1 MPRREVLTPTER
13 AQLFAFPA
21 DESALMLIRLGTLSR
36 SDMTFIRHHRGAHN
50 RLGIAGQMTYLRYP
64 SRVLAEKEA
73 PHAPLLGIVAAQ
85 LDVAPAAW
93 SFYASRDETRREH
106 LQELLDR
113 SGLRQFAKVDYRNLT
128 DWLTPLALQTTQGMV
143 LAQAL
148 AEELRV
154 RHVLLPPVPVIEHL
168 CPTALTRAER
178 VTFERLTKPLTP
190 AHRKALDSVLAVR
203 EGSATSTLAWL
214 RQPPGNPSANTVLAH
229 LARLRAVRELNLPVE
244 LGRDVHQNRLLRL
257 AREGAQTAVY
267 QIQEYETSRRY
278 ATLVAI
284 LLDTLATLTDETL
297 ELHDRL
303 IGVFF
308 NRARNKH
315 EREFA
320 ADGRAV
326 NDKVRLYAKVGKALI
341 ASKAEKTDP
350 FAAIEAILP
359 WEAFTESVEHAEQLS
374 RDEAF
379 DALELL
385 TDYFSTLR
393 KYAPSFLEM
402 FEFQGAP
409 VAQSLLKA
417 LEVLRTMNRTGA
429 RKVPLDAP
437 MAFVPPRW
445 SRSVGAGEN
454 IDRRFYEFC
463 ALSELK
469 NRLRAGDLYVPGS
482 RQFRDFEEYLLPRSV
497 FQSMHSEGR
506 LGISVPTTAKAYI
519 ADRLQMLRSALD
531 DTNRLAA
538 ADELVDARLNEKGLK
553 IAPIEDDTPPD
564 AKRLKAQM
572 YGMLPRVKITDL
584 LLEVDRWTGF
594 TRHFTH
600 LKSRAPAA
608 DQALLLTAILA
619 DAFNLGLE
627 KMAEACPGTSL
638 AKLAWLMAW
647 HIRDESYAKSQTE
660 LVNAHH
666 QLPFAAYWGQGT
678 TSSSDGQRFRA
689 GGHGESAGHQN
700 AKYGGEPGVL
710 FYTHI
715 SDQYVPFYTKVIN
728 ANVRDATHV
737 LDGLLNHESQ
747 LRIEEHYTDTAGF
760 TDHVFALF
768 HPLGFEFAPRISD
781 LADKRIYIP
790 GKAGDWPTLTP
801 LVGGPLNLK
810 LMEQQFDE
818 FLRLVASIKQGTV
831 TASLILRKL
840 ASYPRQNSLALAV
853 REFGRLERTLFML
866 RYIRDPG
873 IRHRISAGLAK
884 GESRNS
890 LARAIFFHRLG
901 EIRDRS
907 YENQRYRASGL
918 NLVVAAITMW
928 NTVYLERVV
937 TALREHGQLN
947 ETLLPHVSPL
957 GWNHIGL
964 TGDYSWH
971 ANKRVAKGGFR
982 PLRRTK
988 PVESGGLEP

>member
-1 MPRREVLTPTER
+1 MPRREVLTPVER
-13 AQLFAFPA
+13 AQLFAFPD
-21 DESALMLIRLGTLSR
+21 DEGELIRLGTLSR
-36 SDMTFIRHHRGAHN
+36 TDLTFIRHHRGDHN
-50 RLGIAGQMTYLRYP
+50 RLGIAVQMTYLRYP
-64 SRVLAEKEA
+64 SRVLGESEA
-73 PHAPLLGIVAAQ
+73 PHRPLLGIVAAQ
-85 LDVAPAAW
+85 LKVTPAAW
-93 SFYASRDETRREH
+93 SFYATRDETRREH
-106 LQELLDR
+106 LQELPDR
-113 SGLRQFAKVDYRNLT
+113 SGLRQFAKTDYRSLT
-128 DWLTPLALQTTQGMV
+128 DWLTPLAMQTTQGMV

-168 CPTALTRAER
+168 CATALTRAER
-178 VTFERLTKPLTP
+178 ATFERLTKPLTS
-190 AHRKALDSVLAVR
+190 AHRTALDLVLTVRADSAV
-203 EGSATSTLAWL
+203 STLAWL
-214 RQPPGNPSANTVLAH
+214 RQPPGSPSANAVLGH
-229 LARLRAVRELNLPVE
+229 LARLRAVRDLSLPGD

-267 QIQEYETSRRY
+267 QLQEYETTRRY

-303 IGVFF
+303 IGTFF
-308 NRARNKH
+308 SKARSKH
-315 EREFA
+315 DREFA

-326 NDKVRLYAKVGKALI
+326 NEKVRLYAKVGKALI
-341 ASKAEKTDP
+341 ASKAEQSDP

-359 WEAFTESVEHAEQLS
+359 WDAFTASVEQADQLS

-379 DALELL
+379 DALELI

-402 FEFQGAP
+402 FEFRGAP
-409 VAQSLLKA
+409 VTRPLLEA
-417 LEVLRTMNRTGA
+417 LDVLRTMNKTDA
-429 RKVPLDAP
+429 RKIPVDAP

-445 SRSVGAGEN
+445 SRSVGTGEN

-482 RQFRDFEEYLLPRSV
+482 RQFRDFDDYLLP
-497 FQSMHSEGR
+497 QSAFRTMHDEGQ

-519 ADRLQMLRSALD
+519 SDRLQALRGALD
-531 DTNRLAA
+531 ETNRLAA
-538 ADELVDARLNEKGLK
+538 ADELIDARLNDKGLK
-553 IAPIEDDTPPD
+553 IAPIEDDTPPE

-572 YGMLPRVKITDL
+572 YGLLPRVKITDL
-584 LLEVDRWTGF
+584 LLEVDRWTNF

-600 LKSRAPAA
+600 LKKEEPAV
-608 DQALLLTAILA
+608 DRSLLLTAILA

-627 KMAEACPGTSL
+627 KMAEACPGTSV
-638 AKLAWLMAW
+638 AKLAWLVAW
-647 HIRDESYAKSQTE
+647 HIRDESYAKGQIE

-666 QLPFAAYWGQGT
+666 QLPFAAHWGEGS

-689 GGHGESAGHQN
+689 GGHGESAGHRN
-700 AKYGGEPGVL
+700 AKYGSEPGVL
-710 FYTHI
+710 FYTHL
-715 SDQYVPFYTKVIN
+715 SDQYAPFYTKVIN

-737 LDGLLNHESQ
+737 LDGLLYHESQ

-760 TDHVFALF
+760 TDHIFALF

-781 LADKRIYIP
+781 LSDKRIYIP
-790 GKAGDWPTLTP
+790 GKATDWPALAP
-801 LVGGPLNLK
+801 LIGGSLNLK

-818 FLRLVASIKQGTV
+818 FMRLVASIKQGTV

-866 RYIRDPG
+866 RYIRDPS

-937 TALREHGQLN
+937 TALMQHGQID
-947 ETLLPHVSPL
+947 ESLLPHVSPL

-982 PLRRTK
+982 PLRRAK
-988 PVESGGLEP
+988 SAESTHFEP